1 MSSAPAAPEVSPRPN
16 RYGWVIVAACAL
28 MIFVTYG
35 LIYSYSVFFKPL
47 AAHFLWDRAAVSMVY
62 SFAVVIRGA
71 SAIGIGWLADRY
83 SARWVMVFC
92 GLMMA
97 AGYLL
102 SSRVT
107 GLGQFFLTYAVIEA
121 IGMSGAW
128 GICTAVPSRWFTKN
142 RGMILGLVVAGSGLG
157 TLLIVPLA
165 ERLVDAFEWSRAFVI
180 CGIGAGVLMVV
191 SALFLRNPPGYAVL
205 NNKNQPPEGVSV
217 SRALGDTR
225 FWLIIL
231 TFLFFFFGSQI
242 IMVHLVN
249 YATDVGIDPLL
260 AATFVGVI
268 GAVSVFSRISMGVA
282 SEKLGIY
289 KMMLVT
295 RLALVAVF
303 VLLVFT
309 RSVWAFY
316 LIAALFGIP
325 YGGEVTQIPFV
336 IGRFFG
342 TRNMA
347 TLMGI
352 SVFGINVGGA
362 FGAWLAGYIFDTTDS
377 YNWAFWSGAIA
388 AVISLALMWWLRGA
402 EVRKGEI
409 LNTKL

>member
-1 MSSAPAAPEVSPRPN
+1 MSSAPASLQVSPRPN

-47 AAHFLWDRAAVSMVY
+47 AAHFQWDRAAVSMVY

-83 SARWVMVFC
+83 SSRWVMVFC

-107 GLGQFFLTYAVIEA
+107 GFGQFFLTYAVIEA

-128 GICTAVPSRWFTKN
+128 GVCTAVPSRWFTKN

-157 TLLIVPLA
+157 TLLIVPIA
-165 ERLVDAFEWSRAFVI
+165 ERLVNAYQWSQAFVI
-180 CGIGAGVLMVV
+180 CGIGAGALMVV
-191 SALFLRNPPGYAVL
+191 SALFLRNPPATVEQNTKSRTL
-205 NNKNQPPEGVSV
+205 EGASV
-217 SRALGDTR
+217 SKALGDTR
-225 FWLIIL
+225 LWMIIL

-242 IMVHLVN
+242 VMVHLVN

-260 AATFVGVI
+260 AATFVSVI

-295 RLALVAVF
+295 RVALVAVF

-309 RSVWAFY
+309 RSIWAFY
-316 LIAALFGIP
+316 LIAVLFGIP

-388 AVISLALMWWLRGA
+388 AVISLALMWMLWRL
-402 EVRKGEI
+402 EKRK
-409 LNTKL
+409 NKF